1 MTFKELQSVFETN
14 FGGTYLSDIARE
26 LNVTPQVVSNWKAR
40 NKVPYKY
47 VQVLRDKL
55 DNLLEHKTNATVI
68 NPANS
73 SLENYNRDDSTELDI
88 VSILKFIYGVLRKQF
103 KYVLIIPILIALISA
118 IYVSYF
124 VSPIFNSYATILPV
138 GGDESNQLA
147 GFANRLGLGS
157 NSKGISDFSS
167 SSLYPDFIK
176 SKYIAEKMLKTRF
189 VTLKSDTSLP
199 LLKILT
205 NRNLEND
212 GSISEASMFYGR
224 TKLNKLVKVS
234 LSRKTPIVNI
244 FVNAGEPILA
254 RDIALAFVDQL
265 DEIQNKFKL
274 DKIKEKRIFIE
285 NRIKEI
291 KVDLIFKEETLRAF
305 REKNRNINSSPALLL
320 EEERLGRESAVLT
333 QLYITLKNEFER
345 IQIEEVEQNRMFV
358 VLDSPSIPLKR
369 SSPRRKDF
377 VLFALIF
384 SLLIT
389 TIVVLAIE
397 WIKENSGMVKKMFI

>member
-138 GGDESNQLA
+138 GGDKSDQLA

-157 NSKGISDFSS
+157 NSKVISDFSS

-377 VLFALIF
+377 ILFALIF

-389 TIVVLAIE
+389 TIVVLANE